1 MAKHPASPPGRH
13 STAPMKSVPKNPKA
27 QSVKGK
33 KSGGR
38 LK

>member
-1 MAKHPASPPGRH
+1 MGLASPKGGKLSHQTMPT
-13 STAPMKSVPKNPKA
+13 TAKNPKA
-27 QSVKGK
+27 QPVKGK